1 MQNVIMISQFN
12 SQAPAAQ
19 SNFANDR
26 KTSPER
32 IEEIISKSR
41 FPNRIAENSLK
52 GSENA
57 WKFWLLENVYNDLT
71 LGLGFLHFYL

>member
-32 IEEIISKSR
+32 IEEIIQKSR
-41 FPNRIAENSLK
+41 FPNGIAENSLK
-52 GSENA
+52 A
-57 WKFWLLENVYNDLT
+57 PKKPENVDYAALQK
-71 LGLGFLHFYL
+71 

>member
-19 SNFANDR
+19 SNFANDG

-32 IEEIISKSR
+32 IEEIISKSC

-52 GSENA
+52 GSEEPENFDCA
-57 WKFWLLENVYNDLT
+57 DLLKIKKN
-71 LGLGFLHFYL
+71 